1 MKKVIFYTEAK
12 WAFGS
17 IHNEFCKYLF
27 EHGINGSLLD
37 WSVPYNYFEMQE
49 LDQGQPIW
57 CTEPHAA
64 PILREFGIPVERI
77 VLIAHS
83 IADVEWTAAHID
95 PRIYRKYVVISEFLA
110 DTAMQVGFGYRPHIQ
125 HIGTNTHDFNM
136 PPAVELNKVGYAG
149 TLRAEYQENKRP
161 WLIQEA
167 CKNAGLEFVIAES
180 YHNSFITMPG
190 FYRNVDCVVIA
201 SQHEGDGMVSLEAG
215 ASGRL
220 VISTPVGHWPELC
233 SGGGG
238 LDLPI
243 EPEALVGQL
252 TAYFKMYQDNS
263 TLFSRRCANIQKY
276 AKNYDWKYVAPN
288 WAELFS

>member
-1 MKKVIFYTEAK
+1 
-12 WAFGS
+12 
-17 IHNEFCKYLF
+17 
-27 EHGINGSLLD
+27 
-37 WSVPYNYFEMQE
+37 
-49 LDQGQPIW
+49 
-57 CTEPHAA
+57 
-64 PILREFGIPVERI
+64 
-77 VLIAHS
+77 
-83 IADVEWTAAHID
+83 
-95 PRIYRKYVVISEFLA
+95 
-110 DTAMQVGFGYRPHIQ
+110 
-125 HIGTNTHDFNM
+125 
-136 PPAVELNKVGYAG
+136 
-149 TLRAEYQENKRP
+149 
-161 WLIQEA
+161 LIQEA